1 MDFDFITDENVVKAY
16 NDLDNFRLVDNHSS
30 EAIDA
35 TVVYFSSNGL
45 YYPNTRDNFINSILV
60 EDRFEW
66 ESQGFINAKRSIFIR
81 DIRKQWYIDGINKNI
96 PNIESIAS
104 WINEHH
110 ESSKLICVGSSAGG
124 YAAVLFGC
132 LLKASYV
139 ISFNGQFSLNNQVKK
154 VENTILRD
162 KEFDLQYYYN
172 LLDLIRNSETLIY
185 YLYSCYS
192 RLDREQSVFIKDM
205 DNVIT
210 VPFIRFQHTT
220 PVPPKVLNFIN
231 FLDIKK
237 KSKFPTLAIIFL
249 IKNTPMKNMKEAL
262 IYYISSYFKFL
273 LRHIKLAA
281 KKLRKNHE
289 G

>member
-273 LRHIKLAA
+273 LRRIKLAA